1 MHVRRT
7 LTSIVR
13 DIIISRPSILTCLVK
28 GLINY
33 SALARDIV
41 RDVEREAGIRGVNV
55 NTIKVILIR
64 LSNKLR
70 NDLRSFEDQILRILA
85 GSVLRL
91 ETDLVVLTINREYIQ
106 PRIAK
111 LVQELRNARFLQVT
125 QGISTYTIVL
135 AKEIMNKALSI
146 IGEKTPYEL
155 FDDQSAIVLISPRE
169 ILTTPGFVSY
179 VTGLLAWSGINI
191 TQIISCY
198 LDTILIVSTSDVMK
212 AYTILQSAITSA
224 RKFSIK

>member
-1 MHVRRT
+1 MRRT
-7 LTSIVR
+7 LTSVVWN
-13 DIIISRPSILTCLVK
+13 IITSRPSILTCLAK

-41 RDVEREAGIRGVNV
+41 RDVEREVGVSGVNV

-70 NDLRSFEDQILRILA
+70 SNLRSIEDQILHILA
-85 GSVLRL
+85 RSALRL

-106 PRIAK
+106 PKIAA

-125 QGISTYTIVL
+125 QGINTYTIVL

-146 IGEKTPYEL
+146 IGEKAPYEL
-155 FDDQSAIVLISPRE
+155 IDDQSAIILISPRE

-191 TQIISCY
+191 TQIISCH
-198 LDTILIVSTSDVMK
+198 LDTILIVSTNDVMK
-212 AYTILQSAITSA
+212 AYTVLQSVITSA
-224 RKFSIK
+224 RKFLTK